1 MRPGSGQAYW
11 ADEGKFE
18 PRGGFST
25 MIWSSGDHKLK
36 LADVKRSF
44 FKSQQFAEVVA
55 LSNPHDTLEDNIQD

>member
-18 PRGGFST
+18 PRGGFFT

-44 FKSQQFAEVVA
+44 FKSADVVA